1 MADDHHDIDEL
12 HAGSAVGPY
21 DLLAPIGLGGMARVW
36 AARVR
41 GKTDVVAVKMLLPAL
56 AENVEFRKM
65 FFDEARIASRV
76 RHPNVCSTFEMGEQ
90 YGTLY
95 LAMEW
100 LDGPSLMRVL
110 RPGREDVSDCERVPI
125 RPRIAARIV
134 ADACAGLHAA
144 HELVGDDGSP
154 LAVVH
159 RDVSPHNLLMT
170 SAGEV
175 KVTDFGVAKALGKS
189 HMTMAGQLKGKL
201 AYMAPEQLI
210 GGAIDR
216 RCDVFALGCVL
227 YEITTGQRPF
237 QGEHDPQVMTSI
249 MLGRYEPPGSLI
261 PSYPHELAIV
271 VMRALA
277 NEPENRYA
285 SADQM
290 RLALENYLQKSGPQ
304 VGPAQIAGLIR
315 ERCGAELEVRAAALR
330 NEAASPSPSHDGR
343 NAQWPGPANGP
354 ASAPTR
360 ATNAFD
366 SGSGAMM
373 IEGRPA
379 AARREVL
386 WVGVAALVGASLGI
400 GVLSYVRTARR
411 ARAAVAAAESTPSAS
426 TLATLTVTSTPSSV
440 SNSSPAPPGS
450 ILITGAVQ
458 GRVRL
463 RIAPANAVLFVD
475 GVVLPRGTDTIGK
488 PADGTTTNVLV
499 RADKYEDTIVLVD
512 SATPDEV
519 EVSLVPNARPGG
531 AGGANGGQP
540 GTGTGT
546 ASATGA
552 TGALPG
558 AGLSATAAKSRQSGA
573 GSPAKDAGAAAI
585 DTPPNPYE

>member
-1 MADDHHDIDEL
+1 VADVHHDIDEL
-12 HAGSAVGPY
+12 QAGSAVGPY
-21 DLLAPIGLGGMARVW
+21 DLLAPIGVGGMARVW

-41 GKTDVVAVKMLLPAL
+41 GKTDVVAVKMLLPEL

-90 YGTLY
+90 HGTLY

-110 RPGREDVSDCERVPI
+110 RPGRQDVTECERIPI

-144 HELVGDDGSP
+144 HELVGDDGRP

-170 SAGEV
+170 SAGDV

-201 AYMAPEQLI
+201 AYMAPEQLV

-249 MLGRYEPPGSLI
+249 MLGRYEPPGSI
-261 PSYPHELAIV
+261 VPSYPHELAIV

-277 NEPENRYA
+277 NEPENRYP
-285 SADQM
+285 SADHM
-290 RLALENYLQKSGPQ
+290 RVALEDYLRKSGPQ
-304 VGPAQIAGLIR
+304 VGQAQIAALIR
-315 ERCGAELEVRAAALR
+315 ERCGAEMDGRAAALR
-330 NEAASPSPSHDGR
+330 NEAASPSRDGR
-343 NAQWPGPANGP
+343 TGAWAPSSN
-354 ASAPTR
+354 APTKG
-360 ATNAFD
+360 ANAFD

-373 IEGRPA
+373 IESHA
-379 AARREVL
+379 APSRRGVL
-386 WVGVAALVGASLGI
+386 WVGVAALVGASL
-400 GVLSYVRTARR
+400 SYVRTARR
-411 ARAAVAAAESTPSAS
+411 ARA
-426 TLATLTVTSTPSSV
+426 TVTATDATPPSGVPATSTVTMTPTPTPTITL
-440 SNSSPAPPGS
+440 PAPPGS
-450 ILITGAVQ
+450 ILITGAGQ
-458 GRVRL
+458 GRVHL
-463 RIAPANAVLFVD
+463 QITPSTAVLVVD
-475 GVVLPRGTDTIGK
+475 GVVLPRGTQTIVK
-488 PADGTTTNVLV
+488 PVDGATMNVLV

-519 EVSLVPNARPGG
+519 EVSLVPNGRTGG
-531 AGGANGGQP
+531 PNGMNVQAGTTGGSPLAPTAQP
-540 GTGTGT
+540 GTTT
-546 ASATGA
+546 TGA
-552 TGALPG
+552 AAVTTARPRPSA
-558 AGLSATAAKSRQSGA
+558 AGPTSR
-573 GSPAKDAGAAAI
+573 DAGAPVI
-585 DTPPNPYE
+585 DAPPNPYD

>member
-1 MADDHHDIDEL
+1 MADVHHDTDEL

-21 DLLAPIGLGGMARVW
+21 DLLAPIGVGGMARVW

-41 GKTDVVAVKMLLPAL
+41 GKTDVVAVKMLLPEL

-76 RHPNVCSTFEMGEQ
+76 RHPHVCSTFEMGEQ
-90 YGTLY
+90 HGTLY

-110 RPGREDVSDCERVPI
+110 RPGRQDVTECERIPI

-144 HELVGDDGSP
+144 HELVGDDGRP

-170 SAGEV
+170 SGGDV
-175 KVTDFGVAKALGKS
+175 KITDFGVAKALGKS
-189 HMTMAGQLKGKL
+189 HMTIAGQLKGKL

-249 MLGRYEPPGSLI
+249 MLGRYEPPGSI
-261 PSYPHELAIV
+261 VPSYPHELAIV

-285 SADQM
+285 SAEHM
-290 RLALENYLQKSGPQ
+290 RLALEEYLRKSGPQ
-304 VGPAQIAGLIR
+304 VGPSQIAALIR
-315 ERCGAELEVRAAALR
+315 ERCGAEIDARAAALR
-330 NEAASPSPSHDGR
+330 NDAASPSRDPRAGAWGAPPS
-343 NAQWPGPANGP
+343 GPARNHAKG
-354 ASAPTR
+354 
-360 ATNAFD
+360 FD

-373 IEGRPA
+373 LEGQPA
-379 AARREVL
+379 PSRGML
-386 WVGVAALVGASLGI
+386 WVGMAALLGASLGV
-400 GVLSYVRTARR
+400 GVLSYVKTARR
-411 ARAAVAAAESTPSAS
+411 ARAAITAPDATPPSAVPA
-426 TLATLTVTSTPSSV
+426 TGTVTLTPPATATVTP
-440 SNSSPAPPGS
+440 PAPPGS
-450 ILITGAVQ
+450 ILITGAGN
-458 GRVRL
+458 GRVHL
-463 RIAPANAVLFVD
+463 QLTPANAVLVVD
-475 GVVLPRGTDTIGK
+475 GVVLPRGTDTVVK
-488 PADGTTTNVLV
+488 PVDGASMNVLV

-519 EVSLVPNARPGG
+519 EVTLEPHARA
-531 AGGANGGQP
+531 AGGP
-540 GTGTGT
+540 TTGTGQTGGAAVAATT
-546 ASATGA
+546 AGAQTGSQPGSG
-552 TGALPG
+552 TGSVNPAPRPRQTTAGGGG
-558 AGLSATAAKSRQSGA
+558 ADSGA
-573 GSPAKDAGAAAI
+573 PVIDA
-585 DTPPNPYE
+585 PPNPY

>member
-1 MADDHHDIDEL
+1 VADVHHDTDEL

-21 DLLAPIGLGGMARVW
+21 DLLAPIGVGGMARVW

-41 GKTDVVAVKMLLPAL
+41 GKADVVAVKMLRPEL

-76 RHPNVCSTFEMGEQ
+76 RHPHVCSTFEMGEQ

-110 RPGREDVSDCERVPI
+110 RPGRQDVTECERIPI

-144 HELVGDDGSP
+144 HELVGDDGRP

-170 SAGEV
+170 SGGDV
-175 KVTDFGVAKALGKS
+175 KITDFGVAKALGKS
-189 HMTMAGQLKGKL
+189 HMTIAGQLKGKL
-201 AYMAPEQLI
+201 AYMAPEQLV

-249 MLGRYEPPGSLI
+249 MLGRYEPPGSI
-261 PSYPHELAIV
+261 VPSYPHELAIV

-277 NEPENRYA
+277 NEPENRYP
-285 SADQM
+285 SADHM
-290 RLALENYLQKSGPQ
+290 RIALEEYLRKSGPQ
-304 VGPAQIAGLIR
+304 VGPSQIAALIR
-315 ERCGAELEVRAAALR
+315 ERCGAEIEARAAALR
-330 NEAASPSPSHDGR
+330 NEAATPSRDSRGGTWRPPPNAPVR
-343 NAQWPGPANGP
+343 NGAN
-354 ASAPTR
+354 AV
-360 ATNAFD
+360 D

-373 IEGRPA
+373 LEGHPA
-379 AARREVL
+379 PSRGML
-386 WVGVAALVGASLGI
+386 WVGMAALLGASLGI
-400 GVLSYVRTARR
+400 GVLSYVKTTRR
-411 ARAAVAAAESTPSAS
+411 ARASVTAADATPPSAS
-426 TLATLTVTSTPSSV
+426 AVPASSTVTLTPAATFTA
-440 SNSSPAPPGS
+440 PAPPGS
-450 ILITGAVQ
+450 ILITGAGN
-458 GRVRL
+458 GRVHL
-463 RIAPANAVLFVD
+463 QITPASAVLVVD
-475 GVVLPRGTDTIGK
+475 GVVLPRGTDTIVK
-488 PADGTTTNVLV
+488 PVDGASMNVLV

-519 EVSLVPNARPGG
+519 EVTLEPNARPPGAGGPTPVTAQGGG
-531 AGGANGGQP
+531 AGTAAATAGGQA
-540 GTGTGT
+540 GSQSG
-546 ASATGA
+546 SAT
-552 TGALPG
+552 TGSGNAPPRPRQT
-558 AGLSATAAKSRQSGA
+558 TAAGGNGDSGA
-573 GSPAKDAGAAAI
+573 PVIDA
-585 DTPPNPYE
+585 PPNPY